1 MGSAVQGRGGQHASP
16 AGAQSVGDRHVCQ
29 QNPKKNPISPSNH
42 RDESAT
48 SRIRIQ
54 NHHSP
59 REAAPSEA
67 SPNPEAVESAGPE
80 GLQEGQP
87 ARHSAAW
94 PRRKPEAEAEPPCA
108 LSWCSPREG
117 RSPQAH
123 PAPASDLWCVCNVG
137 AQASPPQKVSQQ
149 QTDYFALQLLGKPRE
164 QGHQTP
170 LCPLKAEVTLPREN
184 TLPALRS
191 KETPFSPEGGTS
203 QLRKPEKQI
212 LCTHGT
218 SAQPR
223 LRIPK

>member
-1 MGSAVQGRGGQHASP
+1 MRLHL
-16 AGAQSVGDRHVCQ
+16 
-29 QNPKKNPISPSNH
+29 PS
-42 RDESAT
+42 
-48 SRIRIQ
+48 
-54 NHHSP
+54 
-59 REAAPSEA
+59 
-67 SPNPEAVESAGPE
+67 PEAIESAGPE

-87 ARHSAAW
+87 AWHSTVR
-94 PRRKPEAEAEPPCA
+94 PRRKPEAEPEPRCA

-123 PAPASDLWCVCNVG
+123 PAPASLASDLWCVSDQRCVCNVG
-137 AQASPPQKVSQQ
+137 AQARPPQKVPQQ
-149 QTDYFALQLLGKPRE
+149 QTDYFALQPLGQPLE
-164 QGHQTP
+164 QGHQMP

-212 LCTHGT
+212 LCRHST